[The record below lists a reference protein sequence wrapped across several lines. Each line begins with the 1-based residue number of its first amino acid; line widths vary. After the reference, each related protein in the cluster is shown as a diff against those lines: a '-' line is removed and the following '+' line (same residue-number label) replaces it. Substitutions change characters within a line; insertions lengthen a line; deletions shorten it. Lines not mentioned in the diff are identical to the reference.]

1 MRDPLTSAELL
12 VLAGEGDR
20 PAFAELWDDLGGP
33 IVALAARVL
42 DDEQAAEDATVAIFK
57 TAWRAAAT
65 FDPDRSDAVVW
76 VFEIACAVLRDAGRP
91 MRAEVAEEQF
101 ELLRL
106 HAAIAALPPRER
118 VVVEHVYGSGSTP
131 RQIALRTGWSLGTV
145 KTRLRNAMGR
155 LADEVVGEP
164 L

>member
-33 IVALAARVL
+33 VVALAHRVM
-42 DDEQAAEDATVAIFK
+42 DDEESAEDATADIFT

-76 VFEIACAVLRDAGRP
+76 LFEIACAVLRDLGRP
-91 MRAEVAEEQF
+91 LRPEAAEEQF
-101 ELLRL
+101 EVLRL

-118 VVVEHVYGSGSTP
+118 VVIEHVYGSGSSP
-131 RQIALRTGWSLGTV
+131 RQVALRTGWSLGTV
-145 KTRLRNAMGR
+145 KTRLRNAIGR